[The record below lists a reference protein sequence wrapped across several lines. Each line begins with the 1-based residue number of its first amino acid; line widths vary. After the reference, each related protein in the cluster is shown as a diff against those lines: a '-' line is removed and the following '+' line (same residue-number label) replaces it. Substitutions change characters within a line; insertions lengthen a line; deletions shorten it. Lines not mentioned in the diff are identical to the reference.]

1 MIKQLY
7 KKVNQFR
14 KKAYL
19 NDELYNTKKK
29 YAFIGFGMH
38 SLANLYPILIH
49 YGVRLKYICT
59 RQSSA
64 ESHIRNRFPDTSFI
78 HDLDVILKD
87 PEIEGVFV
95 STNPEAHAQILT
107 SLLIAGKKIF
117 IEKPPCSNG
126 PELQKIIDYKPDAF
140 VKVGLQRRYWPG
152 NKQLLKIRNKA
163 RSYIYKFYFGPYLQ
177 GNVFNELFIHAI
189 DYCIFLFGD
198 FSIVSSSH
206 QKYNDGITTQMHVI
220 HSNGITGMMELSTH
234 NSWTEPV
241 DSLSI
246 QTMDELLEV
255 NYPISVEGRL
265 KPVRVM
271 HLPTERIMHK
281 PSTSRK
287 YFSINNLVIPSFNL
301 NTLVLQ
307 GFYGEIRSFILQ
319 VENGRKSEN
328 DLAGM
333 QSLYR
338 ILDELKGTAY
348 PTA

>member
-1 MIKQLY
+1 MIKPLY
-7 KKVNQFR
+7 RKVNQFR

-19 NDELYNTKKK
+19 NDELYNTKRK
-29 YAFIGFGMH
+29 YAFVGFGVH

-49 YGVRLKYICT
+49 YGIRLRYICT
-59 RQSSA
+59 R
-64 ESHIRNRFPDTSFI
+64 ESLVEAHIRNHFPDTLFT
-78 HDLDVILKD
+78 HDLQLILND

-95 STNPEAHAQILT
+95 SANPEVHAQIVT
-107 SLLIAGKKIF
+107 SLLTAGKKIF
-117 IEKPPCSNG
+117 VEKPPCSNG
-126 PELQKIIDYKPDAF
+126 PELQKIIDIKPDAV

-152 NKQLLKIRNKA
+152 NKHLSKIRNKA
-163 RSYIYKFYFGPYLQ
+163 RSYIYKFYFGPYPQ

-189 DYCIFLFGD
+189 DYCIFLFGE

-220 HSNGITGMMELSTH
+220 HANGISGLIELST
-234 NSWTEPV
+234 NYSWTDPV

-246 QTMDELLEV
+246 HNMEELLEV
-255 NYPISVEGRL
+255 NYPVSIEGYL
-265 KPVRVM
+265 KPGRVM
-271 HLPTERIMHK
+271 HLPTERIMDK
-281 PSTSRK
+281 PQISRK
-287 YFSINNLVIPSFNL
+287 YFSINNLVIPAFNL

-307 GFYGEIRSFILQ
+307 GFYGEIRSFILL

-328 DLAGM
+328 DLVGM

-338 ILDELKGTAY
+338 ILDELKESAY

>member
-7 KKVNQFR
+7 RKVNQFR

-19 NDELYNTKKK
+19 NAELFKTKRK

-49 YGVRLKYICT
+49 FGIRLKYICT
-59 RQSSA
+59 RESSA
-64 ESHIRNRFPDTSFI
+64 GDHIRNHFPDTLFI
-78 HDLDVILKD
+78 HDLEIILND
-87 PEIEGVFV
+87 AEIEGVFV
-95 STNPEAHAQILT
+95 STNPEEHAQILT

-126 PELQKIIDYKPDAF
+126 QELQKIISIKPDAI

-152 NKQLLKIRNKA
+152 NKKLLKIRERA
-163 RSYIYKFYFGPYLQ
+163 RSYIYKFYFGPYPQ

-189 DYCIFLFGD
+189 DYCIFLFGE

-206 QKYNDGITTQMHVI
+206 QKYNEGITTQMHVA
-220 HSNGITGMMELSTH
+220 HVNGISGLIELSTH
-234 NSWTEPV
+234 YSWADPV
-241 DSLSI
+241 DSLCI
-246 QTMDELLEV
+246 HNVDELLEV
-255 NYPISVEGRL
+255 NYPSGIEGRL
-265 KPVRVM
+265 KPGRIM
-271 HLPTERIMHK
+271 HLPTERILDK
-281 PSTSRK
+281 PLISKK
-287 YFSINNLVIPSFNL
+287 YFSVNNLVIPAFNL

-307 GFYGEIRSFILQ
+307 GFYDEIRSFIFL
-319 VENGRKSEN
+319 VEGGRGLEN

-338 ILDELKGTAY
+338 ILDELKESAY